1 MDTRADLRGGVVMV
15 EGNLVPRVAPEPLF
29 QSSSQKTTLAQG
41 VVFVGV
47 FETADISFECRT
59 LCRSL
64 LFRRF
69 VFSMGCK
76 TFLHMHQINSRD
88 KESVKSNFESNLISG

>member
-1 MDTRADLRGGVVMV
+1 MVVF
-15 EGNLVPRVAPEPLF
+15 EPLF

-47 FETADISFECRT
+47 FETADISFEFRI

-64 LFRRF
+64 LFHRF

-88 KESVKSNFESNLISG
+88 KEPVKSNSEISFISG